1 MSTTTDAIR
10 NHHRSLLN
18 SLAGYTDHVLS
29 GAQGGAARDLAAFLN
44 EELLPHAQGEE
55 LHLYPA
61 LNPILR
67 DHADATA
74 TMSMDHQWIENTI
87 RQIDEI
93 ARTVPLAPEVDRPV
107 LRERLSR
114 LALQLLAVVTLHV
127 RKEEEG
133 YLPIM
138 ERHMSDEAQRDILE
152 RMHSAAEVDPSA
164 EAPTGHGQCHC
175 ACGGHDARRTP
186 NL

>member
-10 NHHRSLLN
+10 NHHGQLLN
-18 SLAGYTDHVLS
+18 TLEECTENVLD
-29 GAQGGAARDLAAFLN
+29 GADPGAASALATFLS

-74 TMSMDHQWIENTI
+74 TMSLDHQWIEQTI
-87 RQIDEI
+87 RRISQIEQTLRS
-93 ARTVPLAPEVDRPV
+93 AMEADRRI
-107 LRERLSR
+107 LREQLSR

-127 RKEEEG
+127 AKEENA
-133 YLPIM
+133 YLPVM
-138 ERHMSDEAQRDILE
+138 ERHMSDDAQREILE
-152 RMHSAAEVDPSA
+152 RMHSSA
-164 EAPTGHGQCHC
+164 ETPARAGAQAEHGHCEC
-175 ACGGHDARRTP
+175 SCGGHE
-186 NL
+186 

>member
-1 MSTTTDAIR
+1 MSATTDAIR
-10 NHHRSLLN
+10 NHHGSLLN
-18 SLAGYTDHVLS
+18 TLEEYTESVLNGAGP
-29 GAQGGAARDLAAFLN
+29 GAARDLAAFLN

-67 DHADATA
+67 EHADATA
-74 TMSMDHQWIENTI
+74 TMSLDHQWIEKTI
-87 RQIDEI
+87 RAIDDI
-93 ARTVPLAPEVDRPV
+93 SRTAPLAPEADRPA

-127 RKEEEG
+127 SKEEVA

-138 ERHMSDEAQRDILE
+138 ERHMSDDAQRDILE
-152 RMHSAAEVDPSA
+152 RMHSSAEVDPSA
-164 EAPTGHGQCHC
+164 GARVGHGSCHC
-175 ACGGHDARRTP
+175 SCGGHE
-186 NL
+186 